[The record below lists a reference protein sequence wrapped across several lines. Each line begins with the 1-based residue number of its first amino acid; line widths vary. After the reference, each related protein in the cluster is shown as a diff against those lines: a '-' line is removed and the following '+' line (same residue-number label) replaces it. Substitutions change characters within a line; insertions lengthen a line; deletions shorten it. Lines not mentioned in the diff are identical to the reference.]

1 MCKYTKYTKAPI
13 MKFIKLLPASFLAI
27 PFILQLNAQ
36 IDCCGLAVGKAIK
49 SPTVQKF
56 VPRNQNFGSRTP
68 ALVSPFS
75 KPSLCRT
82 AKASGFS
89 PQVNR
94 QNFSS
99 RTQVFKPESF
109 SSSFVSNAR
118 KRYCGGRVSRP
129 GVSIPSSSVQS
140 FLLPRGLLY
149 GKADQKHTRFLRSRH
164 SEVGE
169 RIVRKHG
176 FERKE
181 QGQGRRT
188 FGQNKKS
195 LR

>member
-1 MCKYTKYTKAPI
+1 

-68 ALVSPFS
+68 SIFSPPS
-75 KPSLCRT
+75 KPSLFRP
-82 AKASGFS
+82 AKPSSFS

-99 RTQVFKPESF
+99 KTQVFSPGKV
-109 SSSFVSNAR
+109 SSSNFVSNAR
-118 KRYCGGRVSRP
+118 KRYCGGRVNRP
-129 GVSIPSSSVQS
+129 GVSIPSS
-140 FLLPRGLLY
+140 
-149 GKADQKHTRFLRSRH
+149 
-164 SEVGE
+164 
-169 RIVRKHG
+169 
-176 FERKE
+176 
-181 QGQGRRT
+181 
-188 FGQNKKS
+188 
-195 LR
+195 